1 MLQIGDYERFD
12 DHPPASLSSAAE
24 TSGPNLDDK
33 RLKTIPVS
41 LPCTL
46 SAWTFTWF
54 QPIISLG
61 QKKVITKHDM
71 LELPPCLTS
80 KEVLATFMQ
89 CWTLETLRLAIK
101 TSGFSPTTTNQKK
114 PKLWRVLHTM
124 IQKEFW
130 TAGICR
136 FFNDVLLVCFFMFRT
151 LPSSLSSLAI
161 IASATI
167 ECNKQKT

>member
-1 MLQIGDYERFD
+1 MRVMVGTSGYERISD
-12 DHPPASLSSAAE
+12 DPPVPPTSAVVVTE
-24 TSGPNLDDK
+24 SNLDDDS
-33 RLKTIPVS
+33 LKTIPVS

-54 QPIISLG
+54 QPIILLG
-61 QKKVITKHDM
+61 EKKVITKHDM

-89 CWTLETLRLAIK
+89 CWTLETLRLAIT
-101 TSGFSPTTTNQKK
+101 TSGFSPTTLDQKK

-136 FFNDVLLVCFFMFRT
+136 FFNDVLLVSFFLLQRRMYNCYCVYGC
-151 LPSSLSSLAI
+151 LA
-161 IASATI
+161 
-167 ECNKQKT
+167 QLRFV